1 MLAEETKLKMAAT
14 NKQKQLGDEVEHLK
28 FQLEE
33 EEDSKQQLQNRLLQL
48 TQQVLSTFQF
58 KHSLILSTSILI
70 TRQVMQESNFMFSS
84 FKLFCFVSLKPIF
97 RFLMY
102 LY

>member
-48 TQQVLSTFQF
+48 TQQVLSTFSF
-58 KHSLILSTSILI
+58 KHFLILSTSVLI
-70 TRQVMQESNFMFSS
+70 TRQVMQESNFMFCL
-84 FKLFCFVSLKPIF
+84 FEKLFFRLLIF
-97 RFLMY
+97 L
-102 LY
+102 

>member
-48 TQQVLSTFQF
+48 TQQVLSTF
-58 KHSLILSTSILI
+58 
-70 TRQVMQESNFMFSS
+70 
-84 FKLFCFVSLKPIF
+84 
-97 RFLMY
+97 
-102 LY
+102 